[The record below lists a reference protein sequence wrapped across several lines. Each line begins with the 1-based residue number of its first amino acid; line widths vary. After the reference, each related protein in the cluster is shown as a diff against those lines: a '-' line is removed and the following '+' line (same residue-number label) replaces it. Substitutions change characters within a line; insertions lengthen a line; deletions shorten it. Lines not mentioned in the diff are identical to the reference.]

1 MPADCFFC
9 SRPETEILAENDL
22 AIAFLDKFPSNEG
35 HTLIVPKRHV
45 AGLFEAT
52 DEEMAGIWELLKEV
66 KEKIDE
72 QFAPDGYN
80 VGVNVGEAAGQ
91 TVFHLHIH
99 VIPRYKGDV
108 PDPRGGIR
116 RLKKSLVPWVEEE
129 GTVIERG
136 N

>member
-1 MPADCFFC
+1 MNWPWLFWT
-9 SRPETEILAENDL
+9 S
-22 AIAFLDKFPSNEG
+22 FLLIIG

-45 AGLFEAT
+45 ASLFEIT
-52 DEEMAGIWELLKEV
+52 TEEMSSCWELLHAV
-66 KEKIDE
+66 KSRLDE
-72 QFAPDGYN
+72 RFAPDGFN

-116 RLKKSLVPWVEEE
+116 RFKKSLVPWIEEE
-129 GTVIERG
+129 G
-136 N
+136 